1 VALYYVA
8 IEAQRTAPFRGMMEQ
23 RTFHGPITPQDFAR
37 ALIAEFDHGNLH
49 ARMVGRG
56 ENIVVQIS
64 SPAMPASGGHTA
76 ISVHM
81 SAIEDGVLVRVGQQQ
96 WMGVAAS
103 LGVTALSALLRPRT
117 LLGRLDDL
125 AQDITSLNLT
135 NLIWKTMEDVAKK
148 LGASYEISMRLRR
161 ISCPYCRT
169 ANPVGEP
176 HCVACGAP
184 LGDLQPRTCN
194 NCGFVL
200 DADDLSCPNCGTPTS
215 QPA

>member
-1 VALYYVA
+1 
-8 IEAQRTAPFRGMMEQ
+8 MEQ
-23 RTFHGPITPQDFAR
+23 RTFHGPITPQDFSR
-37 ALIAEFDHGNLH
+37 ALIAEFDQGNL
-49 ARMVGRG
+49 RTRSVGRG
-56 ENIVVQIS
+56 KDIVVQIA
-64 SPAMPASGGHTA
+64 SPAMPTSGGRTA

-81 SAIEDGVLVRVGQQQ
+81 TAVEDGVLVRVGQQQ

-103 LGVTALSALLRPRT
+103 LGATALSALLRPRT

-135 NLIWKTMEDVAKK
+135 SLIWQTLEQVAKK

-161 ISCPYCRT
+161 TSCPYCRT

-184 LGDLQPRTCN
+184 LGEVQPRICD

-200 DADDLSCPNCGTPTS
+200 DADDLRCPNCSEPS
-215 QPA
+215 PLNP